1 MHSLSMYSRGSLDWL
16 KIKVVHMMLHLHN
29 AGTSLRI
36 LSSKSFCFESTG
48 FLRDYAGATILSEHV
63 PRMTNLTVSSNKCN
77 IQIQR
82 TNIVHS

>member
-36 LSSKSFCFESTG
+36 LSSKSFVLKARVFCAIMRERRYSVNM
-48 FLRDYAGATILSEHV
+48 FLG
-63 PRMTNLTVSSNKCN
+63 
-77 IQIQR
+77 
-82 TNIVHS
+82 